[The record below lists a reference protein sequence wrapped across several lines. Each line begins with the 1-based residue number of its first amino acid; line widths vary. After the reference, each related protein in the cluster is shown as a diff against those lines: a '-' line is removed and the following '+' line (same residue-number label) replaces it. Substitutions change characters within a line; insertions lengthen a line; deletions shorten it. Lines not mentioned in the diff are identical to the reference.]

1 MCLLKLAS
9 GKKIRTTKLMAD
21 LGSNWGSTKSMSRV
35 LCVSCIAQSY
45 SSTPLI
51 DKICRLTAL
60 WKSLDPK
67 ELLDQL
73 RKGGYRYWG
82 KVR

>member
-1 MCLLKLAS
+1 
-9 GKKIRTTKLMAD
+9 MAD
-21 LGSNWGSTKSMSRV
+21 LGSKLGIDQVDVKGAVRELYRAKLLVYT
-35 LCVSCIAQSY
+35 
-45 SSTPLI
+45 LI